1 MSLGLPY
8 MGSKRKIAADLIH
21 YMANA
26 NPNAV
31 HFYDL
36 FGGGGA
42 MSFTALQ
49 SGFFN
54 SVHYSDLNTAV
65 VALLEKIRTDGV
77 TDEFYQW
84 ISREQFFELIK
95 GDDWLAGL
103 AQTCWSFGNNQKS
116 YLYGRKIEQV
126 KRDAHDEVM
135 AAGGNAYRNEVLRE
149 RRKAGRFQLQHLQAL
164 EYLERLQN
172 LERLERLE
180 RLGNFERLQITNLDY
195 RSVPIATPPEQTI
208 IYCDIPYQGTT
219 EYKHGGFD
227 HEAFFDWCRQSPY
240 KIYVSSYNAPMNC
253 VYELAHRATLSA
265 TANNRVIERLFCN
278 QKESDNGKLF

>member
-1 MSLGLPY
+1 
-8 MGSKRKIAADLIH
+8 
-21 YMANA
+21 MANA

-42 MSFTALQ
+42 MSFTALR
-49 SGFFN
+49 SGFFE
-54 SVHYSDLNTAV
+54 SVHYSELNTAI

-77 TDEFYQW
+77 TPEFYQW
-84 ISREQFFELIK
+84 IDRERFFELIK

-126 KRDAHDEVM
+126 KRLAHDEVM
-135 AAGGNAYRNEVLRE
+135 AAGGNAYRQEVLRE
-149 RRKAGRFQLQHLQAL
+149 RRKAGRFDLEHLAAL
-164 EYLERLQN
+164 EN
-172 LERLERLE
+172 LDRLERLE

-195 RSVPIATPPEQTI
+195 RAVPIITPPEQTI

-227 HEAFFDWCRQSPY
+227 HEAFFDWCMQSPY

-253 VYELAHRATLSA
+253 VYELAHRSTLSA
-265 TANNRVIERLFCN
+265 TANNRVTERLFCN
-278 QKESDNGKLF
+278 QEESSRVVLF

>member
-1 MSLGLPY
+1 MSYGLSY
-8 MGSKRKIAADLIH
+8 MGSKRKIAADLIR

-26 NPNAV
+26 NHNAV

-42 MSFTALQ
+42 MSFAALQ
-49 SGFFN
+49 SGFFE
-54 SVHYSDLNTAV
+54 SVHYNELNKAV

-77 TDEFYQW
+77 TPEFYQW
-84 ISREQFFELIK
+84 ISRERFFELIK

-103 AQTCWSFGNNQKS
+103 AQTCWSFGNNQKD
-116 YLYGRKIEQV
+116 YLYGRKVEQV
-126 KRDAHDEVM
+126 KRDAHDGVM
-135 AAGGNAYRNEVLRE
+135 AAGGNEYRNEVLRE
-149 RRKAGRFQLQHLQAL
+149 RRKAGQFRLQHLENIERIQH
-164 EYLERLQN
+164 LERLQRLNN
-172 LERLERLE
+172 LQHL
-180 RLGNFERLQITNLDY
+180 ERLQITNLDY
-195 RSVPIATPPEQTI
+195 QAVPITTPPEQTI

-227 HEAFFDWCRQSPY
+227 HDAFLDWCRKSPY

-265 TANNRVIERLFCN
+265 TANNRVTERLFCN
-278 QKESDNGKLF
+278 QEDSGNGALF